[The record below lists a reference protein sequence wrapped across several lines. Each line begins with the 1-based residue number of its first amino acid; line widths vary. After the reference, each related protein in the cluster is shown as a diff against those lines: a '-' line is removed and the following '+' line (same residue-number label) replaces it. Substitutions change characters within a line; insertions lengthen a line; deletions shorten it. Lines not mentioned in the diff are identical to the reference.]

1 MKKII
6 FVFLLVLFSMNLYS
20 QDLKKNKIEE
30 YKLNPVITSLFVE
43 ETKDDKNLNIYGQN
57 NDIYV
62 LGWSKDGKMAFINN
76 KSVDGR
82 GGHDLYFTIQDMV
95 EDENVYYKEIRWYDN
110 DDYGEN
116 PELAQTFEECIINN
130 SQEFNK
136 ALKKNKI
143 ILKPVKTELLPAVD
157 KNGNQINFKIINQK
171 EYIGDFGLQ
180 HMDYEIIAIKNEK
193 HKTVSKINNKL
204 CCGVMP
210 TAYIKSPYED
220 RIALIVANAE
230 YVFEGEEVFANFYG
244 CHLSSGF

>member
-20 QDLKKNKIEE
+20 QDLKKIKIEE

-82 GGHDLYFTIQDMV
+82 GGHDLYFTIQD
-95 EDENVYYKEIRWYDN
+95 
-110 DDYGEN
+110 
-116 PELAQTFEECIINN
+116 
-130 SQEFNK
+130 
-136 ALKKNKI
+136 
-143 ILKPVKTELLPAVD
+143 
-157 KNGNQINFKIINQK
+157 
-171 EYIGDFGLQ
+171 
-180 HMDYEIIAIKNEK
+180 
-193 HKTVSKINNKL
+193 
-204 CCGVMP
+204 
-210 TAYIKSPYED
+210 
-220 RIALIVANAE
+220 
-230 YVFEGEEVFANFYG
+230 EEVFANFYG

>member
-1 MKKII
+1 
-6 FVFLLVLFSMNLYS
+6 MNLYS
-20 QDLKKNKIEE
+20 QDLKKIKIEE

-220 RIALIVANAE
+220 RIALINMCLKAKKYLLTSMDAILVQAFNIP
-230 YVFEGEEVFANFYG
+230 
-244 CHLSSGF
+244 